1 MSITKICLCRIIL
14 LRKSDFFQ
22 PIFLKY
28 SFDRIIDDTNMADNF
43 LEKKN
48 EKSNYLKKMK
58 HFYIELKI
66 KLVDL
71 QWFIMYF

>member
-1 MSITKICLCRIIL
+1 
-14 LRKSDFFQ
+14 
-22 PIFLKY
+22 
-28 SFDRIIDDTNMADNF
+28 MADNF

-66 KLVDL
+66 KLVGL